1 MRYNSAGRC
10 VLLSLVGPLV
20 SLSLRAKPRVCIYI
34 PIDESGESHRLIE
47 AAGCELVLGDGSWR
61 SGIDR
66 DSLLEI
72 AQGADALMGTTIKRR
87 PIERSFLE
95 QLPNL
100 RIISKYSIGV
110 EDVDLE
116 AATEIG
122 VLVTHCPTE
131 ANWGG
136 VAEGTI
142 AFILAL
148 LKRIRER
155 DRHVKEGGWRDPS
168 LLGTYLGARQDGYP
182 GITVGIIGLGRIGA
196 RVADLL
202 APWQVR
208 LLACDPYVN
217 EAQFVHHN
225 ARRVNLE
232 TLLAESDVVSLHC
245 NLTPETRGLI
255 GRTRLALM
263 KPSALLINTSRGP
276 VVDVDALCD
285 ALAEGKL
292 AGAALDVLPQEPPQ
306 ADDRIRSMGDKVLL
320 CPHMVS
326 ANSPGTLEPAIPW
339 ATDATLAAL
348 RGKVPEHVC
357 NVDAIPRWLD
367 RFGDKPLI

>member
-1 MRYNSAGRC
+1 
-10 VLLSLVGPLV
+10 
-20 SLSLRAKPRVCIYI
+20 
-34 PIDESGESHRLIE
+34 
-47 AAGCELVLGDGSWR
+47 
-61 SGIDR
+61 
-66 DSLLEI
+66 
-72 AQGADALMGTTIKRR
+72 
-87 PIERSFLE
+87 
-95 QLPNL
+95 
-100 RIISKYSIGV
+100 
-110 EDVDLE
+110 
-116 AATEIG
+116 
-122 VLVTHCPTE
+122 
-131 ANWGG
+131 
-136 VAEGTI
+136 
-142 AFILAL
+142 FILAL

-168 LLGTYLGARQDGYP
+168 LLGTYLGARQDGHP

-208 LLACDPYVN
+208 LLACDPYVS

-285 ALAEGKL
+285 VLAEGKL